1 MNPVT
6 HGVESAVSNTTYW
19 IACAIF
25 VISFALIVSEKIHKT
40 KVALV
45 GAALTLLLSIT
56 TELEAFHS
64 PHLGVDYN
72 VIFLLI
78 SMMII
83 VNVLGKSGLF
93 EWAAVKLAKLAHGRG
108 FPILMMFL
116 IFTAVFSALL
126 DNVTTVLLFAP
137 VTLLIADELELD
149 PIPFLIGEA
158 LASNIGGT
166 ATLIGD
172 PPNLIIA
179 SRSGLSFMDFLVNLA
194 PPAFFILFVM
204 IGLTWLF
211 FRKKLRVDEARRQRV
226 MSMNAAKLI
235 KDPVL
240 AKKSVFVL
248 SLVTVAFTLHSWTH
262 IEPTTV
268 SLAGAALLLLIS
280 GSDPHETLAEVEWP
294 TIFFFIGLFIIVGG
308 VVKVGLVRDLSQL
321 VIHLTEPTADSMF
334 ATSMAVLWF
343 SGILSAFLDNIPYV
357 ATMAPLV
364 VDMSGT
370 VFHGG
375 VPAGGLTTDTLHHP
389 VLIPV
394 WWALALGSCLGGNG
408 TAVGASANVVVL
420 GIAERAGHRISF
432 LRFML
437 YGVPI
442 LILSLLVSTVY
453 LWLRYYL

>member
-1 MNPVT
+1 MTPAT
-6 HGVESAVSNTTYW
+6 HGVETAVSGATYW

-25 VISFALIVSEKIHKT
+25 AGSFLLIITEKIHKT

-45 GAALTLLLSIT
+45 GAALTLLLSVT

-64 PHLGVDYN
+64 PHLGVDHN

-83 VNVLGKSGLF
+83 VSILGKSGLF
-93 EWAAVKLAKLAHGRG
+93 EWAAVKLAKLAKGRP
-108 FPILMMFL
+108 FPILVMFL
-116 IFTAVFSALL
+116 LFTAVFSALL

-137 VTLLIADELELD
+137 VTLLIADELDLD

-179 SRSGLSFMDFLVNLA
+179 SRSHLGFMDFLVNLA
-194 PPAFFILFVM
+194 PPALFILVVM
-204 IGLTWLF
+204 LGFTWLF
-211 FRKKLRVDEARRQRV
+211 FRKKLKVDEDRRQHV
-226 MSMNAAKLI
+226 LQMDESKLI
-235 KDPVL
+235 KDPAL

-248 SLVTVAFTLHSWTH
+248 ALVTLGFTLHAWTH

-268 SLAGAALLLLIS
+268 ALAGAALLLLIS
-280 GSDPHETLAEVEWP
+280 GRDPHETLTEVEWP

-308 VVKVGLVRDLSQL
+308 VVKVGLVNDLSMM
-321 VIHLTEPTADSMF
+321 VIRLTEPTGESMF
-334 ATSMAVLWF
+334 ATSMVLLWF

-364 VDMSGT
+364 VEMSGT

-375 VPAGGLTTDTLHHP
+375 APVAEVPLATLHHP
-389 VLIPV
+389 VLMPV

-408 TAVGASANVVVL
+408 TPVGASANVVVL
-420 GIAERAGHRISF
+420 GIAERAGYKISF
-432 LRFML
+432 LRFMA
-437 YGVPI
+437 YGIPI
-442 LILSLLVSTVY
+442 LLLSLLTCTLY
-453 LWLRYYL
+453 LWLRFYL